1 MTSYLKAILVG
12 FLTATMAFSPQWA
25 LMAQEA
31 ATVEKGSLGLEYV
44 PDNAV
49 GVGFLRAEPLLTSSV
64 VKNYPVEVA
73 QAFGAKYLGFDP
85 MRITSILLIAT
96 LPTPENPTPDVVAVV
111 KTSETLQG
119 ETFFAN
125 IGELVE
131 EMADQETVNEVFAGL
146 KGKAFFTEAYPLD
159 YLAAHQLDEH
169 TFLLGSLTAVA
180 AVVTNGP
187 HAQLTQ
193 PAQMLADAGDDA
205 DVVLMLNMAPV
216 RDQING
222 IIAQQEIP
230 FPFAVYKQIPDST
243 KSITLS
249 GHFTNKMALTLK
261 IDAVDKEAAQKLEYM
276 AGFTMEMAKAAMLGE
291 AQKLA
296 DSKDEIEAAMGQY
309 QTRMAESMLKL
320 LQPKR
325 DGDALVIRFE
335 QSEDKIAATNV
346 AIVGVLVALL
356 LPAVQSARTAAR
368 RAASANNLKQIAL
381 AMHMFHDTYRT
392 FPPQAITDK
401 EGKKLLSWRVM
412 ILPFIEQHALY
423 EQFHL
428 DEPWDSEHNRK
439 LIPRMPAIY
448 NNPNSTTPEGYA
460 NYVGSLGKG
469 MFFEQPTAPPEGQ
482 PFAPGLSFR
491 NFTDGTSN
499 TLMCVETNE
508 DAAVIW
514 TQPSDLEVDLMNVWK
529 NLGKAQLGG
538 FNAAYCDG
546 SVRFINM
553 DTPAKTLQLL
563 FQRNDG
569 QVIPQ

>member
-1 MTSYLKAILVG
+1 MTSYLKAVLVG
-12 FLTATMAFSPQWA
+12 FLAATIAFSPQLV

-31 ATVEKGSLGLEYV
+31 ASAQGALGLEYV

-85 MRITSILLIAT
+85 MRITSIVLIAT
-96 LPTPENPTPDVVAVV
+96 PPTPEKPMPDVVAVV

-125 IGELVE
+125 IGELVD

-180 AVVTNGP
+180 EIATNGP
-187 HAQLTQ
+187 HAKLTQ
-193 PAQMLADAGDDA
+193 PAQMLADAGGDA
-205 DVVLMLNMAPV
+205 DAVLMFNVAPV

-222 IIAQQEIP
+222 IVAQQEIP
-230 FPFAVYKQIPDST
+230 FPFTVYKQIPDST

-249 GHFTNKMALTLK
+249 GYFTNKMALALK
-261 IDAVDKEAAQKLEYM
+261 IDAVDEEAAKKLEYM
-276 AGFTMEMAKAAMLGE
+276 AGFTMGMARAAMLGE

-296 DSKDEIEAAMGQY
+296 DSEDEIEAAMGKY
-309 QTRMAESMLKL
+309 QTRMSESMLDL
-320 LQPKR
+320 LEPKR
-325 DGDALVIRFE
+325 DGNALVIQFE
-335 QSEDKIAATNV
+335 QGEDKIAATNV
-346 AIVGVLVALL
+346 AIVGVLIALL
-356 LPAVQSARTAAR
+356 LPAVQSARDAAR
-368 RAASANNLKQIAL
+368 RMASSNNLKQIAL
-381 AMHMFHDTYRT
+381 AMHFFHDTNGS

-412 ILPFIEQHALY
+412 ILPFLEQNALY

-428 DEPWDSEHNRK
+428 DEPWDSEHNIK
-439 LIPRMPAIY
+439 LIEQMPAIY
-448 NNPNSTTPEGYA
+448 RNPRSMAPEGYTT
-460 NYVGSLGKG
+460 YMGSLGKG
-469 MFFEQPTAPPEGQ
+469 MFFEQPAATPEGKL
-482 PFAPGLSFR
+482 FAKGIGFR
-491 NFTDGTSN
+491 NITDGTSN
-499 TLMCVETNE
+499 TIMCVEANDE
-508 DAAVIW
+508 AAVVW

-529 NLGKAQLGG
+529 NLGKSQLGG

-546 SVRFINM
+546 SVRFISEQ
-553 DTPAKTLQLL
+553 TAGKTLQLL